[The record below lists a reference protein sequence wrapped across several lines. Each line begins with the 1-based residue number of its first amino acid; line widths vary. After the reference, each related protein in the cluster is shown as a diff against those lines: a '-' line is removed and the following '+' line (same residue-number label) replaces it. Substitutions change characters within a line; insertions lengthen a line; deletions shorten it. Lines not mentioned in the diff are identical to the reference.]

1 MLGNMK
7 FVGELLCKKMLSSKI
22 IFQCVDEL
30 LDVKNDE
37 AIETLAVRAFHLSWL
52 DAPRTACSDRVA
64 SVDSKKHLAISLLR
78 HVKNLEFVKI

>member
-1 MLGNMK
+1 MILKQRKNKRCEVKYKRSMLGNMK

-22 IFQCVDEL
+22 IFQCVEEL

-52 DAPRTACSDRVA
+52 DAPARLVR
-64 SVDSKKHLAISLLR
+64 IG
-78 HVKNLEFVKI
+78 